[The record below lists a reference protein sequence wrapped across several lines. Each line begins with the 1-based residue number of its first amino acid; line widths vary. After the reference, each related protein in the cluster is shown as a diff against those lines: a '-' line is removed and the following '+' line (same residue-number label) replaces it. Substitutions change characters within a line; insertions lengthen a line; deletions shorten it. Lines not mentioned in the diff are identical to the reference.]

1 MQEQTFGSKGAAA
14 ARAGSIQGEGLM
26 DDDSFD
32 ELMQDLP
39 GNFNVPPNPPLDEM
53 WTEIQ
58 RAHFNAPISA
68 PARRG
73 IISHAPWLAA
83 AATLLIGIGIG
94 RFLPRTAKTTP
105 SATVSASA
113 TQTHLPSDTSA
124 VVDAYRDQ
132 TSRYLGQTAALL
144 ISLPA
149 KDASGKT
156 DAAFAGKAA
165 DLLVTTRLL
174 IDSPAAQDPKMRSL
188 LEDLELVLVQIA
200 RLRTERNRGDLDL
213 IHQAVEQGDVLSRLN
228 SAVVT
233 NQSSE

>member
-1 MQEQTFGSKGAAA
+1 
-14 ARAGSIQGEGLM
+14 M
-26 DDDSFD
+26 DDKHFD
-32 ELMQDLP
+32 ELIRDLRW
-39 GNFNVPPNPPLDEM
+39 NFNVPPTPPLDEM
-53 WTEIQ
+53 WSEIEH
-58 RAHFNAPISA
+58 AHFDVGARANP
-68 PARRG
+68 RRG
-73 IISHAPWLAA
+73 IIPHTAWLAA
-83 AATLLIGIGIG
+83 AAALVVGIGIG
-94 RFLPRTAKTTP
+94 RFLPRTSNTAPPATTVAR
-105 SATVSASA
+105 SATESP
-113 TQTHLPSDTSA
+113 LPADTSA

-174 IDSPAAQDPKMRSL
+174 IDSPAAQDPKLRSL

-200 RLRTERNRGDLDL
+200 RLHGERSRGDLDL

-228 SAVVT
+228 SAVVN